1 MSEELFYVR
10 ISFNNPVFKE
20 INILKVTFSKKNG
33 LKYKTSEFGM
43 DLWFASLPVYDSK
56 FEMVVSL
63 VRCVYQALTPV
74 LIPSR
79 KDQKGRSGSLE
90 SPASIMTIFS
100 RYEPHT
106 YLIAVRRE

>member
-43 DLWFASLPVYDSK
+43 DLWFASLPVCDSK
-56 FEMVVSL
+56 FEIVVSL
-63 VRCVYQALTPV
+63 VGCVYQALTPV
-74 LIPSR
+74 LIPSH
-79 KDQKGRSGSLE
+79 KGQKSRSGRLE

-100 RYEPHT
+100 RYEPQSH
-106 YLIAVRRE
+106 LFPS